1 MRVIDMGRAY
11 QNRKAD
17 MAKTAGAKTKV
28 YSRYGREIYVCAKNG
43 GIDPN
48 GNLTLRGLIERAKK
62 DQVPAHVI
70 ERAIE
75 KAKGGGG
82 EDYVGAR
89 YEGFGPGGCM
99 VIVDCLTDN
108 NNRTYND
115 VRQCFTKNDGKL
127 GGPGAVAHMFD
138 HQAVFV
144 FKGDDEDAILETLM
158 MADVDVTDIEN
169 EDGIITVL
177 APNTEFFKV
186 KTALNE
192 AIPGIDFEVE
202 EVSYEPQTLTHISGD
217 DAVVF
222 EQFLDALNDCDDVQK
237 VYHNAELDG

>member
-17 MAKTAGAKTKV
+17 MAKTAGAKTRV
-28 YSRYGREIYVCAKNG
+28 YSRYGREVYVCAKNG
-43 GIDPN
+43 GTDPN

-62 DQVPAHVI
+62 DQVPTHVI
-70 ERAIE
+70 ERALE

-82 EDYVGAR
+82 EDYVSAR

-108 NNRTYND
+108 HNRTYND

-144 FKGDDEDAILETLM
+144 FNGDDEDAILETLM

-169 EDGIITVL
+169 EEGIITVL

-192 AIPGIDFEVE
+192 AMPDIEFEVE
-202 EVSYEPQTLTHISGD
+202 EISYEPQTLTHISGD

-237 VYHNAELDG
+237 VYHNAELDD